1 MEALKAKFE
10 AHEDN
15 SERDFE
21 RIEEHLGKHDETLEE
36 IGVTL
41 ENHSCRL
48 TAAETGIKTNNA
60 LIWKVIAAIMA
71 ALAGTQALAKFTGGL
86 F

>member
-10 AHEDN
+10 AHED
-15 SERDFE
+15 SSGRDFE
-21 RIEEHLGKHDETLEE
+21 RIDERLGKHDEQLEE

-48 TAAETGIKTNNA
+48 TAAESGIKANNA

-71 ALAGTQALAKFTGGL
+71 ALAGTQALAKFTGEL

>member
-1 MEALKAKFE
+1 MEALKERFK
-10 AHEDN
+10 AHENGAEKEFD
-15 SERDFE
+15 
-21 RIEEHLGKHDETLEE
+21 RIDGRLGKHDEQLEE

-48 TAAETGIKTNNA
+48 TAAESGIKANNA

-71 ALAGTQALAKFTGGL
+71 ALAGTQYLTKFAGTL